1 MMNKIR
7 KGDTVR
13 VVAGNDKGKE
23 GQVLRVLREENRVI
37 VKGVQMITR
46 HLRPSAKH
54 REGGIVQQEGTIH
67 LSNVL
72 LVCPECDRPTRV
84 GFQRAETGEKL
95 RRCKQC
101 GKTFD

>member
-1 MMNKIR
+1 MSKIR

-13 VVAGNDKGKE
+13 VIAGNDRGKE
-23 GQVLRVLREENRVI
+23 GQVLQVLPEEHRII

-54 REGGIVQQEGTIH
+54 REGGIVQQEGTIEI
-67 LSNVL
+67 SNVL
-72 LVCPECDRPTRV
+72 LICPECDQPTRV
-84 GFQRAETGEKL
+84 GFAFTEAGEKV
-95 RRCKQC
+95 RKCKQC

>member
-1 MMNKIR
+1 MNKIR

-23 GQVLRVLREENRVI
+23 GEILRVFSAERRI
-37 VKGVQMITR
+37 TVKGVQMITR

-54 REGGIVQQEGTIH
+54 REGGIVQREGTLAI
-67 LSNVL
+67 SNVL
-72 LVCPECDRPTRV
+72 LICPECDRPTRV
-84 GFQRAETGEKL
+84 GFHITETGEKL
-95 RRCKQC
+95 RQCKQC

>member
-1 MMNKIR
+1 MNKIR

-13 VVAGNDKGKE
+13 VITGNDRGRV
-23 GQVLRVLREENRVI
+23 GTVLQVFPEEHRII

-54 REGGIVQQEGTIH
+54 REGGIVQQEGTLA

-84 GFQRAETGEKL
+84 GFVIAEAGEKL
-95 RRCKQC
+95 RQCKQC
-101 GKTFD
+101 KKTFD

>member
-1 MMNKIR
+1 MHKIR

-13 VVAGNDKGKE
+13 VITGNDRGRVGTVLQVFPKE
-23 GQVLRVLREENRVI
+23 HRIV

-54 REGGIVQQEGTIH
+54 REGGIVQQEGALAIN
-67 LSNVL
+67 NVL

-84 GFQRAETGEKL
+84 GFVVTEAGEKL
-95 RRCKQC
+95 RQCKQC
-101 GKTFD
+101 KKTFD

>member
-1 MMNKIR
+1 MHKIR

-13 VVAGNDKGKE
+13 VITGNDRGRVGTVLQVFPKE
-23 GQVLRVLREENRVI
+23 HRIV

-54 REGGIVQQEGTIH
+54 REGGIVQQEGTLA

-84 GFQRAETGEKL
+84 GFVVTEAGEKL
-95 RRCKQC
+95 RQCKQC
-101 GKTFD
+101 KKTFD

>member
-1 MMNKIR
+1 MNKIR

-13 VVAGNDKGKE
+13 VITGNDRGRVGTVLQVFPKE
-23 GQVLRVLREENRVI
+23 HRIV

-54 REGGIVQQEGTIH
+54 REGGIVQQEGTLA

-84 GFQRAETGEKL
+84 GFVITEAGEKL
-95 RRCKQC
+95 RQCKQC
-101 GKTFD
+101 KKTFD

>member
-1 MMNKIR
+1 MHKIR

-13 VVAGNDKGKE
+13 VITGNDRGRVGTVLQVFPKE
-23 GQVLRVLREENRVI
+23 HRIV

-54 REGGIVQQEGTIH
+54 REGGIVQQEGTLA

-84 GFQRAETGEKL
+84 GFVVSEAGEKL
-95 RRCKQC
+95 RQCKQC
-101 GKTFD
+101 KKTFD

>member
-1 MMNKIR
+1 MHKIR

-13 VVAGNDKGKE
+13 VITGNDRGRVGTVLQVFPKE
-23 GQVLRVLREENRVI
+23 HRIV

-46 HLRPSAKH
+46 HLRPSSKH
-54 REGGIVQQEGTIH
+54 REGGIVQQEGTLA

-84 GFQRAETGEKL
+84 GFVITEAGEKL
-95 RRCKQC
+95 RQCKQC
-101 GKTFD
+101 KKTFD